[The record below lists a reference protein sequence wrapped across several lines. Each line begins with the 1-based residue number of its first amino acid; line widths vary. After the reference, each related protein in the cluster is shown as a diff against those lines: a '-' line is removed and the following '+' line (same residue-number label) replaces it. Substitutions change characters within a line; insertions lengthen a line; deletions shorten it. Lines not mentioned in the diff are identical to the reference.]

1 MELIKAVSRR
11 TRLGELTYDILNVAY
26 ALLLL
31 VLVLNF
37 DPPILAFVLVLLS
50 KWRVFAVRPRFWW
63 ANIQSNLID
72 AIVGFSTVGLLWMT
86 SGQLLI
92 QIGIAALFAAWL
104 VILKP
109 RSKKHWVL
117 VQAGVGQFV
126 GLMVLFSFAHAVPDL
141 VVVILAGIVAYAA
154 ARHALTAF
162 SSESDRTFLALAW
175 AFVIGEL
182 AWLSYHWVIA
192 YSIGPQLLIPQIA
205 IIAGLIGFVAITIYG
220 AFEND
225 GKIEFRELRWPFI
238 FSGLILIL
246 LLVRF
251 SGLDVS
257 QL

>member
-11 TRLGELTYDILNVAY
+11 TRLGEITYDILNVAY

-31 VLVLNF
+31 VLVLTF
-37 DPPILAFVLVLLS
+37 DPPILAFVVVLLS
-50 KWRVFAVRPRFWW
+50 KWRIFAVRPRFWW

-72 AIVGFSTVGLLWMT
+72 TIVGFSTVGLLWLT
-86 SGQLLI
+86 SGELLI
-92 QIGIAALFAAWL
+92 QVGITALFAAWL

-126 GLMVLFSFAHAVPDL
+126 GLMVLFAVAHLLADM
-141 VVVILAGIVAYAA
+141 VVVVGAGIVGYAA

-162 SSESDRTFLALAW
+162 TSESDRTLLALAW
-175 AFVIGEL
+175 AFVMAEL
-182 AWLSYHWVIA
+182 AWLSYHWVIG
-192 YSIGPQLLIPQIA
+192 YSIGQHLMVPQIA
-205 IIAGLIGFVAITIYG
+205 ILAGIIGFVAITIYT

>member
-11 TRLGELTYDILNVAY
+11 TRLGEITYDILNVAY
-26 ALLLL
+26 AVLLL

-63 ANIQSNLID
+63 ANVQSNLVD
-72 AIVGFSTVGLLWMT
+72 TIVGVSTVGLLWLT
-86 SGQLLI
+86 SGQLLV
-92 QIGIAALFAAWL
+92 QIGITALFVAWL
-104 VILKP
+104 VILKS
-109 RSKKHWVL
+109 RSKKRWVL
-117 VQAGVGQFV
+117 IQAGVGQFA
-126 GLMVLFSFAHAVPDL
+126 GLTVLFSVAHVLPDL
-141 VVVILAGIVAYAA
+141 LVVGLAGLVAYAA

-162 SSESDRTFLALAW
+162 TGESARTLLSLAW
-175 AFVIGEL
+175 AFVMGEL
-182 AWLSYHWVIA
+182 SWLSYHWVIA
-192 YSIGPQLLIPQIA
+192 YSVGPQLLIPQVA
-205 IIAGLIGFVAITIYG
+205 IIAGLIGFVAMTIYS
-220 AFEND
+220 AYEDD
-225 GKIEFRELRWPFI
+225 GKIEFAELRWPFI

>member
-11 TRLGELTYDILNVAY
+11 TRLGEVTYDVLNVAY
-26 ALLLL
+26 VLLLL

-37 DPPILAFVLVLLS
+37 DPPILAFALVLLS

-63 ANIQSNLID
+63 ANVQSNLID
-72 AIVGFSTVGLLWMT
+72 AIVGFSTVGLLWLT
-86 SGQLLI
+86 GGELLI

-109 RSKKHWVL
+109 RSQKHWVL
-117 VQAGVGQFV
+117 VQAGVGQFA
-126 GLMVLFSFAHAVPDL
+126 GLMVLFSVAHILPDF
-141 VVVILAGIVAYAA
+141 VVVAAAGIVAYAA

-162 SSESDRTFLALAW
+162 SSESDRTLLSLAW
-175 AFVIGEL
+175 AFVVGEL

-192 YSIGPQLLIPQIA
+192 YSIGQQLLIPQIA
-205 IIAGLIGFVAITIYG
+205 IIAGLIGFVAITIYS

-225 GKIEFRELRWPFI
+225 GKIEFSELRWPFI

-251 SGLDVS
+251 SGLDAS

>member
-11 TRLGELTYDILNVAY
+11 TRIGELAYDILNIAY

-37 DPPILAFVLVLLS
+37 SPPYLAFILVLLS
-50 KWRVFAVRPRFWW
+50 KWRVFAVRPRFWL
-63 ANIQSNLID
+63 ANIQSNSID
-72 AIVGFSTVGLLWMT
+72 TIVGISTVGLLWLT
-86 SGQLLI
+86 DGQLPV
-92 QIGIAALFAAWL
+92 QIGLTILFAIWL
-104 VILKP
+104 VVLKP

-126 GLMVLFSFAHAVPDL
+126 GLTALFSIAHMMPDI
-141 VVVILAGIVAYAA
+141 VIVAMTALVAYAA

-162 SSESDRTFLALAW
+162 SSESDRTLLALIW
-175 AFVIGEL
+175 AFVLGEL
-182 AWLSYHWVIA
+182 SWLSYHWVIA
-192 YSIGPQLLIPQIA
+192 YSIGPQLLVPQIA
-205 IIAGLIGFVAITIYG
+205 IIAGIFGFMAITLYK
-220 AFEND
+220 AFEDD
-225 GKIEFRELRWPFI
+225 GKIEFAELRWPFI

>member
-11 TRLGELTYDILNVAY
+11 TRLGEITYDILNVAY
-26 ALLLL
+26 AGLLLI
-31 VLVLNF
+31 LVLNF
-37 DPPILAFVLVLLS
+37 DPPILAFVVVLLS
-50 KWRVFAVRPRFWW
+50 KWRVFAVRPRFWK

-72 AIVGFSTVGLLWMT
+72 TIVGVSTVGLLWLT
-86 SGQLLI
+86 HDQLLV
-92 QIGIAALFAAWL
+92 QVGITALFAAWL

-126 GLMVLFSFAHAVPDL
+126 GLTVLFSVAHQLPDVAVVL
-141 VVVILAGIVAYAA
+141 LAGLVAYAT

-162 SSESDRTFLALAW
+162 SSESERSLLSLAW
-175 AFVIGEL
+175 VFVVMEL
-182 AWLSYHWVIA
+182 AWLSYHWIIA
-192 YSIGPQLLIPQIA
+192 YAIGPQLMIPQIA
-205 IIAGLIGFVAITIYG
+205 IVAGLIGFVAITIYS